1 MPNLC
6 APLHTQTFQ
15 WYSRL
20 GAVHRFQVSL
30 LSLWEKVNSES
41 HSSDSSTAGIRSHQK
56 WNQRSINRDPA
67 LLFSSKW
74 WWSSRVKVKKAT
86 AALALLLST
95 PLNTT
100 LCHLVICLLQFYV
113 CGTDWQHLI
122 HSLWSWTPK
131 YTVLLSYSRYF
142 TTNCCPPHLRKKCFF
157 IGKCFVSQP
166 PHLCM

>member
-1 MPNLC
+1 MFGMPNLC

-67 LLFSSKW
+67 LLFSSKC

-86 AALALLLST
+86 GALALLLST

-100 LCHLVICLLQFYV
+100 LCLSPGYLSLAMLC
-113 CGTDWQHLI
+113 
-122 HSLWSWTPK
+122 LWSWLTALNTLPVVMNTK
-131 YTVLLSYSRYF
+131 VHSSIELLQIFYNQLLPTS
-142 TTNCCPPHLRKKCFF
+142 P
-157 IGKCFVSQP
+157 
-166 PHLCM
+166 